1 MTEQSAAPTGATDRV
16 STERVLEILQRDPVG
31 AALLRAA
38 VAEATCEIYQ
48 QRIDQLERQQVPAE
62 FRE

>member
-1 MTEQSAAPTGATDRV
+1 MTEQSATPTGTADRV

-38 VAEATCEIYQ
+38 VAEATCEIMQ
-48 QRIDQLERQQVPAE
+48 QRIDQLERQQIPAE